1 MPGNEECHP
10 GEGPGDDLCAV
21 RLQKDA
27 RVLHQLGDV
36 AGQHRPGHLGN
47 GGAEHRGGFIGG
59 HGRLLLLLLLLLVMM
74 MIVIAVIVM
83 KVIVSAAEQDLVADA
98 VVHSCCC
105 RTRFSVQTRRRNRAE
120 SELRVDESVC
130 VVCCVC
136 GSR

>member
-21 RLQKDA
+21 RLQEDA

-36 AGQHRPGHLGN
+36 AGQHRPGHLGD

-59 HGRLLLLLLLLLVMM
+59 HGRLLLLLLLVMM

-83 KVIVSAAEQDLVADA
+83 KVIVVIVSAAEQDLVASDVA
-98 VVHSCCC
+98 VVLSCCC

-130 VVCCVC
+130 VVCVW
-136 GSR
+136 